1 VDSRKRADRL
11 VVVPTV
17 AEKPQPLRALH
28 TLLSAAVGADAD
40 LARQVQAAVDF
51 TLENAAPGGPDAATL
66 GQAAEA
72 LLGLF
77 RRDGRT
83 PALAHLDLREQA
95 WEPLWIRQRVLAA
108 LRPLAG
114 CREGILLTTGLRRLA
129 CPPGRRWTVRARGR
143 YQDAIEYIQEAAAAQ
158 TSAKT
163 VLHLLFI

>member
-1 VDSRKRADRL
+1 MDDHSSM
-11 VVVPTV
+11 PTT
-17 AEKPQPLRALH
+17 AEPPLPLRALH

-40 LARQVQAAVDF
+40 LAQQVQAAVDF

-83 PALAHLDLREQA
+83 PALAHLDLREQN
-95 WEPLWIRQRVLAA
+95 WEPLWIRERVLAS

-114 CREGILLTTGLRRLA
+114 YREGILITTGLRRLA
-129 CPPGRRWTVRARGR
+129 CPPSRRWTAPARAR
-143 YQDAIEYIQEAAAAQ
+143 YQSAIAYIQETAAAH
-158 TSAKT
+158 TSAT
-163 VLHLLFI
+163 TMLHLLFL